1 MGYCCIF
8 AITRIG
14 DLHANSIYFIQ
25 NKRKKMKMT
34 PEQKAFYDFGVTW
47 GGASVFHTYVRSV
60 LKDRG
65 YQINTELLH
74 HFRDKEC
81 SYGMVV
87 REAWKCR
94 RRYRMWTTPQAER
107 ICENCAHEG
116 THPYAT
122 PCSECFRCPFA
133 QAYEGFCDNWQ
144 PKV

>member
-14 DLHANSIYFIQ
+14 NLHANSIYFIQ

-87 REAWKCR
+87 REA
-94 RRYRMWTTPQAER
+94 
-107 ICENCAHEG
+107 
-116 THPYAT
+116 
-122 PCSECFRCPFA
+122 
-133 QAYEGFCDNWQ
+133 
-144 PKV
+144 